1 MKTDSEINI
10 KGIFLDKDIKQESLA
25 EVLIESMEDAGKIVG
40 KYKNLV
46 DRVIKL
52 IIDAEL
58 HSHIDLAI
66 SYYLKYLSSTWLT
79 RWYWKGKY
87 KKTCKQSMYLLHL
100 MDYNSHY
107 YCQ

>member
-1 MKTDSEINI
+1 MH
-10 KGIFLDKDIKQESLA
+10 LDHK
-25 EVLIESMEDAGKIVG
+25 KIVE
-40 KYKNLV
+40 KYKNSV

-66 SYYLKYLSSTWLT
+66 SYYSKYLSSTWLT

-87 KKTCKQSMYLLHL
+87 KKTCKQYKDLLHL
-100 MDYNSHY
+100 IDYNSHY